1 MSLSQG
7 PHIVSF
13 VTMLA
18 AAAAAAASVY
28 IASLISCRRLH
39 GRRIVQ

>member
-13 VTMLA
+13 VTML